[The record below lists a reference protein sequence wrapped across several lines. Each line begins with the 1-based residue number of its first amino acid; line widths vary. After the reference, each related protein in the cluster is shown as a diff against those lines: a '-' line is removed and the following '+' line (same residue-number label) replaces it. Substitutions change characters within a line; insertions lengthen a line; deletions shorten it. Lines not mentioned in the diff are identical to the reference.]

1 MQIPVGPAPI
11 IRIVSSEVI
20 SFIRA
25 RPVAG
30 REYVA
35 DKQRLTVADIIGDF
49 IKPLVGERHAHI
61 LGLTA
66 IDAAAKRPA
75 AVSVSAVV
83 YKAVTAEEAVAA
95 EGLDVDRDAV
105 ALFDPDL
112 PRCLLR
118 RRRRPFHDPT
128 VIPTT
133 GAGTL
138 PVLDVQVACAD
149 TRERDLD
156 YCVPLVK
163 ELRLWFFDK
172 AEAALLQI

>member
-1 MQIPVGPAPI
+1 M
-11 IRIVSSEVI
+11 
-20 SFIRA
+20 
-25 RPVAG
+25 
-30 REYVA
+30 
-35 DKQRLTVADIIGDF
+35 
-49 IKPLVGERHAHI
+49 
-61 LGLTA
+61 
-66 IDAAAKRPA
+66 AAAKRPA

-105 ALFDPDL
+105 ALFDLTYLAAYFVDDADHFMTD
-112 PRCLLR
+112 CNS
-118 RRRRPFHDPT
+118 HH
-128 VIPTT
+128 
-133 GAGTL
+133 GARHAA
-138 PVLDVQVACAD
+138 VLDVQVACAD